1 MEPSVRAFRLTAAS
15 ILALAATLVVVAVL
29 PVSWRTVAFL
39 VGLAAVGALGIGG
52 GTIGRRALQAG
63 APHPG
68 RTIAVSIVGLT
79 LGATATIS
87 AALGLLSLV
96 G

>member
-15 ILALAATLVVVAVL
+15 ILALVTTLVVVAIL

-39 VGLAAVGALGIGG
+39 VGLAVAGALGIAGG
-52 GTIGRRALQAG
+52 MIGRRALQAG

-68 RTIAVSIVGLT
+68 RTVAVSIVGLT
-79 LGATATIS
+79 LGVTAAIS
-87 AALGLLSLV
+87 AVLGVLSLV